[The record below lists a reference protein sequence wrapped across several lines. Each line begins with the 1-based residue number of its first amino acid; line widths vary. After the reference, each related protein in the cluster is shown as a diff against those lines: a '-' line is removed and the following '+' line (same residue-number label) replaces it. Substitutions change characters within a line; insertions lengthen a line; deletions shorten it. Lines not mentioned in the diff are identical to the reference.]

1 MRRPKRIALIAFL
14 CLRAMAWGQPVSKMM
29 DFNIHLWQAEDGLP
43 NNIVQAVAQ
52 TSDGYIWVGTWGG
65 LVRFDGEQFHAVDL
79 SAESSQP
86 SVSCLLGSADGSL
99 WVGTEA
105 AGVYCL
111 NKGKQKRVEF
121 LSTNAPPEVQ
131 EIHQSGDG
139 TIWFGTTHGIYFLQN
154 GKIQRLLSIK
164 NLQAKFCPDKSG
176 RLWACDG
183 NLKRIDQREATNLPV
198 IAAKVPKSSRFVY
211 CDTNDVFWIG
221 TDYGVDN
228 SLIQVEDGKVTTYPR
243 EAGPP
248 GVVSTIFKDSWDNLW
263 IGSYAGLS
271 RFVDGGF
278 VNLKLSEGT
287 PCRIYCVY
295 EDQERDIWVG
305 SEEGLTRLT
314 PKRFKTIS
322 KAEGLSGNT
331 VVSISPSRDGG
342 VWVGLWGG
350 GINHYLDG
358 EISCLNKTNGLKYNY
373 VMGATEARD
382 GSLWAGADYSG
393 PLQHISNGVVSIYG
407 RDKGFINNGAV
418 EVLFKDK
425 NGLLWIGTRNGLQ
438 TWDGKKFARF
448 TTRDGLSNNH
458 INVICQGA
466 GNGMWIGTDSG
477 LTRWHDGKFENLG
490 NTNPRL
496 KVLVL
501 SLYQDTDDTLWIGTK
516 RDGLLR
522 WRDGKLQEF
531 NRKSGLYDDA
541 IYSILED
548 NHTNFWMN
556 SSRGIFR
563 INKRQVEVVGNDGE
577 KVITSVAY
585 GRADGILAS
594 GQYRN
599 NTQPAACKDIRGRL
613 WFRSTEGM
621 VMVDPELMPINQR
634 PPPVVIEEIND
645 NHVNLGPGKSP
656 QDFSGSFVIPPGQGN
671 LEIHYAAL
679 SYTAS
684 GKNIYRYKLDRVDA
698 DWVNADNSRVA
709 KYNNLRPGKYRFQ
722 VVACNNDGVWNE
734 SGQVLTLIFKPHFWQ
749 TWWFAALCGGSV
761 LAIVGGSVRYVTQRR
776 LQRKLIQLEQRHA
789 VERERSRI
797 ARDVHDEL
805 GSKLTEI
812 SFQGS
817 IAQRNMNDVSE
828 TRRQIEQMSAS
839 AREAVSSLQ
848 EIIWAADPESD
859 TLEGLVGH
867 ISHFAAEFFRVSEVN
882 GDVFTPP
889 HFPDQKIPAVMRHN
903 LYLAV
908 KEAIN
913 NSAKH
918 AQATRILIRIVT
930 HESSLE
936 VLISDNG
943 NGFMTASGH
952 EMNGKMKRTRHGLVN
967 MRERLRAIGGQCEI
981 SSEPSQGTTVR
992 FVMPLQG
999 SMFI

>member
-1 MRRPKRIALIAFL
+1 MSRPKRIVLIAFL
-14 CLRAMAWGQPVSKMM
+14 CLRAMAWGQPVSKLM

-43 NNIVQAVAQ
+43 NNIVQAVVQ
-52 TSDGYIWVGTWGG
+52 TSDGYLWVGTWKG
-65 LVRFDGEQFHAVDL
+65 LAWFDGEQFHAVDL
-79 SAESSQP
+79 TPESSQP
-86 SVSCLLGSADGSL
+86 SVSCLLAGTDGSL
-99 WVGTEA
+99 WVGTEG
-105 AGVYCL
+105 AGVYRL
-111 NKGKQKRVEF
+111 DKGKPERVEF
-121 LSTNAPPEVQ
+121 ISTNAQPEVQ
-131 EIHQSGDG
+131 EIHQGGDG
-139 TIWFGTTHGIYFLQN
+139 TIWFGTARGIYFLQN
-154 GKIQRLLSIK
+154 EKIQRLASIK
-164 NLQAKFCPDKSG
+164 NTFAKFCPDKYGSM
-176 RLWACDG
+176 WACDG
-183 NLKRIDQREATNLPV
+183 NLKRIDRRTSTNQAV
-198 IAAKVPKSSRFVY
+198 IAAKVPKSTRFVF

-228 SLIQVEDGKVTTYPR
+228 SLIRVEAGKVTTYPR

-248 GVVSTIFKDSWDNLW
+248 GIVSTIFKDSWDNLW

-271 RFVDGGF
+271 RFVDGNF
-278 VNLKLSEGT
+278 VNLKISEGT
-287 PCRIYCVY
+287 PCRIYNVF
-295 EDQERDIWVG
+295 EDRERNIWVG

-314 PKRFKTIS
+314 PKKFKTIS

-331 VVSISPSRDGG
+331 VVSICPSRDGG

-373 VMGATEARD
+373 VMGTTEARD
-382 GSLWAGADYSG
+382 GTLWAGTDYSG
-393 PLQHISNGVVSIYG
+393 PLQHISNGVVTVYG
-407 RDKGFINNGAV
+407 RDEGFINNDAV
-418 EVLFKDK
+418 EVVFEDR
-425 NGLLWIGTRNGLQ
+425 NGLLWIGTRSGLR
-438 TWDGKKFARF
+438 TWDGKTFARF
-448 TTRDGLSNNH
+448 TTRDGLGNNH

-466 GNGMWIGTDSG
+466 GNDMWIGTDAG
-477 LTRWHDGKFENLG
+477 LTRWHEGRFENLG
-490 NTNPRL
+490 KTNSRL
-496 KVLVL
+496 KTVVL
-501 SLYQDTDDTLWIGTK
+501 SLYQDADNTLWIGTK
-516 RDGLLR
+516 QDGLMS
-522 WRDGKLQEF
+522 WRDGELQEF
-531 NRKSGLYDDA
+531 NRKAGLYDDA

-548 NHTNFWMN
+548 TCTNFWMN

-563 INKRQVEVVGNDGE
+563 INKRQVEAVAQGAE
-577 KVITSVAY
+577 KSINSVAY

-599 NTQPAACKDIRGRL
+599 NTQPAACKDIRGRM

-621 VMVDPELMPINQR
+621 VMVDPELLLINRQ
-634 PPPVVIEEIND
+634 PPPVVIEEISA
-645 NHVNLGPGKSP
+645 NHVTVDPGRSDP
-656 QDFSGSFVIPPGQGN
+656 GFPASLVIPPGQGN

-679 SYTAS
+679 SYTAP
-684 GKNIYRYKLDRVDA
+684 GKNMYRYKLDNMDA
-698 DWVNADNSRVA
+698 SWVSAGNSRVA
-709 KYNNLRPGKYRFQ
+709 KYNNLRPGRYRFQ

-734 SGQVLTLIFKPHFWQ
+734 TGQVLTFDFKPHFWQ
-749 TWWFAALCGGSV
+749 TWWFAALCGGSF
-761 LAIVGGSVRYVTQRR
+761 LGIVGGSVRYVTRRR

-848 EIIWAADPESD
+848 EIIWAADPEND

-867 ISHFAAEFFRVSEVN
+867 ISHFVAEFFRISEVSCE
-882 GDVFTPP
+882 VFTPP
-889 HFPDQKIPAVMRHN
+889 HIPDQNIPAVMRHN

-918 AQATRILIRIVT
+918 AHATRILIRIVIQ
-930 HESSLE
+930 ESSLE

-943 NGFMTASGH
+943 NGFIAAADETD
-952 EMNGKMKRTRHGLVN
+952 GKTKRTGHGLVN
-967 MRERLRAIGGQCEI
+967 MRERLRAIGGRCEI
-981 SSEPSQGTTVR
+981 SSEPGQGTTVR
-992 FVMPLQG
+992 FVMSLQG